1 MGRGELRGGEKKGMG
16 LGADGKRLLYLGTE
30 MGVGTGMGL
39 GQGGGWS
46 CGWAG
51 GVSASTHPISPQ
63 TYGSGMRPPPSSLAG
78 PGMPTM
84 NM

>member
-1 MGRGELRGGEKKGMG
+1 MGRRKGWVWVQMG
-16 LGADGKRLLYLGTE
+16 KGCCIW
-30 MGVGTGMGL
+30 GL
-39 GQGGGWS
+39 KWGWGREWGWDREGGGVV
-46 CGWAG
+46 GGLG